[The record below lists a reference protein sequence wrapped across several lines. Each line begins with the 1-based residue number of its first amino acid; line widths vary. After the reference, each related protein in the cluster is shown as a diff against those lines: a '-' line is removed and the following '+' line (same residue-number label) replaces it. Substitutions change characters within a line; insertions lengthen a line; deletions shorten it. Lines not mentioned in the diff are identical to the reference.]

1 MKTFAKKAI
10 SVILCAL
17 IICTLFAFLSN
28 SVFAAGTNKYAD
40 FIKYRGQDL
49 KNTYHKLNNGDELNV
64 LYYGGSVTGGTG
76 ASNANK
82 YSWRALV
89 GNWFTENFPKATI
102 NNYNV
107 AYGGTSSIFGA
118 YRLNEDVISKDPDL
132 IFIEFSINDHYDN
145 QVRKV
150 TKEEAAR
157 RYETIVRNIWKEVPD
172 CDIVTVLTTEK
183 GYINTNRTGEV
194 HSQAQGHE
202 DVSITYK
209 IPSLH
214 IGRALVSKLSYGDAF
229 GDWNKYMTDI
239 VHPNDKGYALYF
251 EVFEEYLANCLLHK
265 SYSGKVQNHSLP
277 RQIHNT
283 LLDGNI
289 TFIDADSQLLKSSN
303 KLGGKNFTYSDGYS
317 TLRDSFAGGVSA
329 TGGSNS
335 KFVVEFT
342 GTELTMIQHSDTVE
356 SFQITVDG
364 KVDFVKCY
372 GIKPEI
378 LVSGLNY
385 GKHTLSISPIYENGA
400 SSGLFWIQGF
410 FVRNEE
416 KATAKYDHAKH
427 IIKSYVSNKDATCSK
442 NGTKTGKCTVKGC
455 DYKETIEDKGSKLPH
470 KYVIEV
476 VEPATATKEGLSQ
489 KVCSVCDE
497 PGSQIVIPKGKTLQ
511 DVIAQENLESQQSE
525 TTTSSEHVSVSAD
538 TLFAEKEEEDI
549 TTELIV
555 LSVVLALL
563 VSSIVLLVV
572 LIIKRKKSTDSD

>member
-1 MKTFAKKAI
+1 MKIFAKKAL
-10 SVILCAL
+10 SVILCML
-17 IICTLFAFLSN
+17 IICTMFAFLSG
-28 SVFAAGTNKYAD
+28 SVFAAGTSKYAD

-49 KNTYHKLNNGDELNV
+49 KNTYHKLKSGGELNV
-64 LYYGGSVTGGTG
+64 LYYGGSVTNGTG
-76 ASNANK
+76 ASDAGK

-89 GNWFTENFPKATI
+89 GEWLTENFPKATI

-107 AYGGTSSIFGA
+107 AYGGTSSMFGA

-157 RYETIVRNIWKEVPD
+157 RYETIVRNIWNEVPD

-183 GYINTNRTGEV
+183 GYININRNGEV
-194 HSQAQGHE
+194 HTQAQGHE

-214 IGRALVSKLSYGDAF
+214 IGRALVSKLSYGDIS
-229 GDWNKYMTDI
+229 GDWDKYMTDI

-251 EVFEEYLANCLLHK
+251 EVFEEYLVNCLLHK

-289 TFIDADSQLLKSSN
+289 TFIDADSELVKSSD

-317 TLRDSFAGGVSA
+317 TLRDSFDGGVSA

-364 KVDFVKCY
+364 KTDFVKCY

-385 GKHTLSISPIYENGA
+385 GKHTLSISPVYENGA

-410 FVRNEE
+410 FARNEE
-416 KATAKYDHAKH
+416 KATAKYDHEKH
-427 IIKSYVSNKDATCSK
+427 VIKSYVSNKDATCLK

-476 VEPATATKEGLSQ
+476 VEPATATKDGLSQ

-497 PGSQIVIPKGKTLQ
+497 PGEQIVIPKGKTLQ
-511 DVIAQENLESQQSE
+511 DIIAQENSLSQQSE
-525 TTTSSEHVSVSAD
+525 STTSSEHPSVSAD
-538 TLFAEKEEEDI
+538 SLTGDIQQEDI
-549 TTELIV
+549 TTELII
-555 LSVVLALL
+555 LGVVLFLL
-563 VSSIVLLVV
+563 LSSIVFLIII
-572 LIIKRKKSTDSD
+572 IIKRKSSVTKD